1 MTEPQAWTLIGVFAA
16 VFLGG
21 MTAMTGFIRM
31 TLRYALSG
39 LGREL
44 AGLRSELRGEVG
56 ASGAELRGEIGSLGA
71 ELRGEIGSLGA
82 ELRGEIGSLGAELRG
97 EIGSLGAELRG
108 ENTALR
114 AELRG
119 EIGALRAEMAS
130 LRVEVNARF
139 DAMTTRIDHLDGD
152 VAALTKRVMGESTG
166 E

>member
-97 EIGSLGAELRG
+97 E
-108 ENTALR
+108 NTALR

-139 DAMTTRIDHLDGD
+139 DAMTMRIDHLDGD

>member
-44 AGLRSELRGEVG
+44 AGLRSELRGEIG

-71 ELRGEIGSLGA
+71 ELRGEIGSLA
-82 ELRGEIGSLGAELRG
+82 
-97 EIGSLGAELRG
+97 AELRG
-108 ENTALR
+108 ENATLR

>member
-44 AGLRSELRGEVG
+44 AGLRNELRGEVG

-71 ELRGEIGSLGA
+71 ELRGEIG
-82 ELRGEIGSLGAELRG
+82 
-97 EIGSLGAELRG
+97 
-108 ENTALR
+108 
-114 AELRG
+114 
-119 EIGALRAEMAS
+119 ALRAEMAS

-139 DAMTTRIDHLDGD
+139 DAMTMRIDHLDGD

>member
-44 AGLRSELRGEVG
+44 AGLRNELRGEVG
-56 ASGAELRGEIGSLGA
+56 AS
-71 ELRGEIGSLGA
+71 
-82 ELRGEIGSLGAELRG
+82 GAELRG

-139 DAMTTRIDHLDGD
+139 DAMTMRIDHLDGD